1 MNEGKIVSIRG
12 VVIDIKFKE
21 NETPKIYDALF
32 IEDLPA
38 GRQAKKL
45 EKIVLEVEAIL
56 DQGLVRTVAMA
67 NVFGLK
73 RGMKVSNTGKPITV
87 PTGEATQGRIM
98 NVLGEPVDEL
108 GPIKSKF
115 SSSIHATPPKL
126 VEQSVEQEIF
136 ETGIKVIDL
145 IAPFIKGG
153 KVAIFGGAGVGKTVL
168 IQEMIH
174 NV

>member
-32 IEDLPA
+32 IED
-38 GRQAKKL
+38 KKV

-87 PTGEATQGRIM
+87 PIGEATQGRIM
-98 NVLGEPVDEL
+98 NVLGKPIDEL
-108 GPIKSKF
+108 GEIKSKY
-115 SSSIHATPPKL
+115 SASIHASPPKL
-126 VEQSVEQEIF
+126 IEQSVEQ
-136 ETGIKVIDL
+136 
-145 IAPFIKGG
+145 
-153 KVAIFGGAGVGKTVL
+153 
-168 IQEMIH
+168 
-174 NV
+174 